1 MLPDGVTIDGLRAD
15 ELPTLV
21 AWAAAEGWNPAAGD
35 LELAHR
41 IDPDAFL
48 ALRRD
53 GELIGTGSVFSYGGA
68 FGFMGCFIVRPD
80 LRGVGLGTDL
90 WYARR
95 DRMVARLRP
104 GSAVG
109 MDGVFAMVPFYE
121 RGGFRLS
128 YRDLRFE
135 GVARGEADPGVAA
148 LDGLPFAQVEAYDRR
163 HVPAPRPELL
173 AGWLDRPGV
182 RVAALVED
190 GELVA
195 YGALRPAPDAWRV
208 GPLFADRPDAA
219 ERVLLHL
226 LAGIEGE
233 RVHLDVPEPNE
244 AGLALVAGLGMAESF
259 GCARM
264 YLGADPGLPVERIFG
279 VTSFELG

>member
-1 MLPDGVTIDGLRAD
+1 VLPEGVTIDGLRAG

-21 AWAAAEGWNPAAGD
+21 AWAAAEGWNPADGD
-35 LELAHR
+35 LELAR
-41 IDPDAFL
+41 QLDPDAFL

-53 GELIGTGSVFSYGGA
+53 GELIGTGSVFSYDGA

-80 LRGVGLGTDL
+80 LRGEGLGTGL

-104 GSAVG
+104 GAAVG

-121 RGGFRLS
+121 RGGFRLA

-135 GVARGEADPGVAA
+135 GMARGEADPGVVPLAR
-148 LDGLPFAQVEAYDRR
+148 LPFEQVEAYDRR
-163 HVPAPRPELL
+163 HVPAPRPGLL
-173 AGWLDRPGV
+173 AGWLGRPGV
-182 RVAALVED
+182 RASALVED

-195 YGALRPAPDAWRV
+195 YGALRPATDAWRI

-219 ERVLLHL
+219 ERVLLDL
-226 LAGIEGE
+226 LAGVEGE
-233 RVHLDVPEPNE
+233 PVHLDVPEPNE

-264 YLGADPGLPVERIFG
+264 YLGTDPGLPVERIFG